1 MAELIIKNPKLL
13 LLDEPT
19 NHLDIES
26 IIWLENYLAKEFKG
40 SFLVVS
46 HDRNFLKKITNKVFW
61 LDRKNIKISPK
72 GFNDFDNWST
82 QIIEHEKKV
91 LKNKNN
97 FLKQELDWLSK
108 GIKARRKRNMKRKI
122 QAKEL
127 ELSVKQEQNEFIK
140 SIKKINVTQAD
151 DSNDFFGP
159 NVVASFFKVS
169 KAYCDNKITL
179 FKDFNFKLHKGEKIG
194 LIGKNGSGKST
205 MFKFL
210 TGDTQPDSG
219 SVKIKHS
226 INFSYFDQMGGQFND
241 QKSIKEN
248 LIPVEEIT

>member
-1 MAELIIKNPKLL
+1 MSGGLKRKVYLAELIIKNPKLL

-72 GFNDFDNWST
+72 GFNDFDNWSS

-97 FLKQELDWLSK
+97 FLKQELEWLSK
-108 GIKARRKRNMKRKI
+108 GVKARRKRNMKRK
-122 QAKEL
+122 
-127 ELSVKQEQNEFIK
+127 
-140 SIKKINVTQAD
+140 
-151 DSNDFFGP
+151 
-159 NVVASFFKVS
+159 
-169 KAYCDNKITL
+169 
-179 FKDFNFKLHKGEKIG
+179 
-194 LIGKNGSGKST
+194 
-205 MFKFL
+205 KFR
-210 TGDTQPDSG
+210 
-219 SVKIKHS
+219 
-226 INFSYFDQMGGQFND
+226 
-241 QKSIKEN
+241 QKS
-248 LIPVEEIT
+248 